1 MIMRLQKFL
10 ANAGICSRRKAEEYI
25 SQGRVKVNNNIIVE
39 PGIKVDPEKDIV
51 LFDTSQVILNQ
62 TKENIYIALNKPVG
76 FISSCSH
83 SHRKEKIILD
93 LIDLKERIYP
103 VGRLD
108 KDSEG
113 LLLLTND
120 GDLHNKL
127 SHPSFN
133 HEKEYDVKTYKIV
146 FDDVLKKL
154 EQGVFIDGEKTRK
167 SKVTRLSK
175 FRFKIVLKQGRN
187 RQIRKMFENVGNRV
201 KSLKRIRVANI
212 TLGKLKQGEWR
223 YLTKKEIQ
231 LLGE

>member
-1 MIMRLQKFL
+1 MRLQKFL

-51 LFDTSQVILNQ
+51 FFDTDQVILNQ

-93 LIDLKERIYP
+93 LINVEERIYP

-113 LLLLTND
+113 LILLTND

-127 SHPSFN
+127 SHPSFD

-146 FDDVLKKL
+146 FDDVVKKL

-175 FRFKIVLKQGRN
+175 FRIKIVLKQGRN
-187 RQIRKMFENVGNRV
+187 RQIRKMLENVGNRV

>member
-39 PGIKVDPEKDIV
+39 LGIKVDPEKDIV
-51 LFDTSQVILNQ
+51 LFDTGQVILNQ

-93 LIDLKERIYP
+93 LIDLQERIYP

-108 KDSEG
+108 RDSEG

-127 SHPSFN
+127 SHPSFD

-154 EQGVFIDGEKTRK
+154 EQGVFIDGEKTRE

-187 RQIRKMFENVGNRV
+187 RQIRKMLENVGNRV

>member
-1 MIMRLQKFL
+1 MTMRLQKFL

-51 LFDTSQVILNQ
+51 FFDTDQVILNQ

-93 LIDLKERIYP
+93 LINVEERIYP

-113 LLLLTND
+113 LILLTND

-127 SHPSFN
+127 SHPSFD

-146 FDDVLKKL
+146 FDDVVKKL

-175 FRFKIVLKQGRN
+175 FRIKIVLKQGRN
-187 RQIRKMFENVGNRV
+187 RQIRKMLENVGNRV